1 VQPSRVTTLRLAL
14 GCILAV
20 LAAAAMYIS
29 WGALYETA
37 MAVGGMSSDHAVVF
51 PVIID
56 VATIAAMLIVLFGK
70 ARTWVAWV
78 TFIVFG
84 AITVAGNAAH
94 VVTVDPS
101 RLAMGLGVAI
111 FVNSIP
117 GVALLMVT
125 HLAAVTV
132 FNAVRDVRETGTV
145 PMPAVEA
152 AILER
157 AGAGPATVPM
167 PAVEPASVPVQ
178 STNPT
183 VIARPRTQPA
193 TGSKRGAWGAE
204 HREQVVALAAQEL
217 TIPQIVERTGIPRST
232 VGRWLAPAAT

>member
-1 VQPSRVTTLRLAL
+1 MQPTRVTTLRLAL

-29 WGALYETA
+29 WGALYDTA
-37 MAVGGMSSDHAVVF
+37 MAVGGMSPDHAVVF
-51 PVIID
+51 PFIID

-117 GVALLMVT
+117 GIALLMVT

-132 FNAVRDVRETGTV
+132 FGAVRDARATDSV
-145 PMPAVEA
+145 P
-152 AILER
+152 L
-157 AGAGPATVPM
+157 
-167 PAVEPASVPVQ
+167 PAVEPVTAMPAAVPMLAVHPATAALAAQ
-178 STNPT
+178 STRT
-183 VIARPRTQPA
+183 VAARPRTSPA
-193 TGSKRGAWGAE
+193 NGSKRGAWGVE
-204 HREQVVALAAQEL
+204 HRDQVVALAAQDL

-232 VGRWLAPAAT
+232 VGRWLAPATT